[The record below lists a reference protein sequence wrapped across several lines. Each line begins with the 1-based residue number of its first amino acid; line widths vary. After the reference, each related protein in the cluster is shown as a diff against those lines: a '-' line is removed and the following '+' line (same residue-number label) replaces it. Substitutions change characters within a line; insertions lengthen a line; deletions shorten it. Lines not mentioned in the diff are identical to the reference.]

1 MKQSFLTNFFNNADN
16 MNNNNNTKM
25 EIEIEIIEKIEKI
38 DDFEDII
45 FNKEI
50 ISQKLI
56 NLESVNVTNLNK
68 NTSLRLDALKSYFTF
83 LLCGKGKMEAS
94 KLTARS
100 IFIDKTNDD
109 IDVNRC
115 KVIRKW
121 GQIYYETEIIP
132 VSRQGQHIN
141 FHNCLLDND
150 VYTTILRTIEPVHLM
165 L

>member
-16 MNNNNNTKM
+16 MNNNNNNTKM
-25 EIEIEIIEKIEKI
+25 EIEIEIIEKIEIIEII

-83 LLCGKGKMEAS
+83 LLCNKGKMEAS

-100 IFIDKTNDD
+100 IFSDKTNDD

-121 GQIYYETEIIP
+121 AK
-132 VSRQGQHIN
+132 
-141 FHNCLLDND
+141 F
-150 VYTTILRTIEPVHLM
+150 TTKLK
-165 L
+165 